1 MRLCVRQIP
10 RSFITKD
17 LLKAIG
23 IEGDWQPKNWQE
35 IIDVASQL
43 KEANADVEDFIPLF
57 MYASSTYPEE
67 TSMRTFQLL
76 LSGTNGEWPSQ
87 LYDEAE
93 GKWVVDKENLLT
105 TLNFV
110 DDIFKKL
117 RLQRHRHRL
126 QIPVSES
133 F

>member
-10 RSFITKD
+10 RSFITTKISS
-17 LLKAIG
+17 KQIG

-57 MYASSTYPEE
+57 MYASGAGPEE

-76 LSGTNGEWPSQ
+76 LSGTNGRV
-87 LYDEAE
+87 A
-93 GKWVVDKENLLT
+93 VTAV
-105 TLNFV
+105 
-110 DDIFKKL
+110 
-117 RLQRHRHRL
+117 
-126 QIPVSES
+126 
-133 F
+133 